1 MARLARIHVHPV
13 KSLDPQLLREVVVLG
28 SGALANDRRF
38 ALVDRQGQVVNAKRT
53 REAHRLRS
61 NFDPLLRRLSLHVE
75 GTREGS
81 MFDVDADRPRLAQWL
96 SDYFGIALEIVE
108 DPAAGFPDDTES
120 PGPTV
125 VSTATIQEVASWFEG
140 LDADEVR
147 RRFRANLEI
156 DGVEPFWED
165 RLVSDEGHVV
175 RFQVGA
181 AELLGTNPCQRCPVP
196 TRDSHTGE
204 PTRDFAR
211 IFARR
216 REELLP
222 DWAPASRF
230 DHFYRLA
237 TNTRSANGR
246 EYTIRVGD
254 EVQIL
259 GVR

>member
-1 MARLARIHVHPV
+1 MARLARIHVYPV
-13 KSLDPQLLREVVVLG
+13 KSLDPQLLREVVVLA

-53 REAHRLRS
+53 PEAHRLRS
-61 NFDPLLRRLSLHVE
+61 SFDPLLRRLSLHVE
-75 GTREGS
+75 GTRES
-81 MFDVDADRPRLAQWL
+81 LMFDVDTDRPRLAQWL
-96 SDYFGIALEIVE
+96 SDFFGIALEIAE
-108 DPAAGFPDDTES
+108 DAAAGFPDDTES

-125 VSTATIQEVASWFEG
+125 ISTATIQEVASWFAG

-175 RFQVGA
+175 RFQIGA
-181 AELLGTNPCQRCPVP
+181 AELWGTNPCQRCPVP
-196 TRDSHTGE
+196 TRNSRTGE
-204 PTRDFAR
+204 ATRDFAR

-216 REELLP
+216 REESLP

-230 DHFYRLA
+230 GHFYRLA
-237 TNTRSANGR
+237 TNTRGADSQER
-246 EYTIRVGD
+246 TIRVGD
-254 EVQIL
+254 EVRVL
-259 GVR
+259 GIS